1 MRKSSLIR
9 TLIISLFLLIG
20 LSGGV
25 LLASAFGNQGLRY
38 VAGLAGVVLVV
49 LVLLSARLYLS
60 KEREGDAAAQGSE
73 QRTEVGFVV
82 DTFHDVVASLKEKE
96 KELETLRGL
105 AEEKAVS
112 MEAYN
117 DNILQSVPSG
127 VITVDNKKVITSI
140 NQAAE
145 RILGISRDS
154 VLESRYN
161 EVLREPFATLFDEGK
176 SISRAEYQY
185 VADGGRHLWLGITT
199 SQLKN
204 SRGEKIGLIVIFTDL
219 TDIKALEAQ
228 VELKQ
233 RLSELGEMSAGISH
247 ELRNSMSVI
256 AGYAKLLGKNMEGK
270 NKATVEAI
278 QSEIGSMDRIISELL
293 AFAKP
298 SVIHT
303 EDVLI
308 HDLVKETASAVLS
321 DNRSVTFSMKDAG
334 PVTAKVDAVL
344 FRQALSN
351 IFMNALEAM
360 PEGGRIDAAVS
371 SDPGR
376 VEIKIRDTG
385 HGIPGNIKDRIFLPF
400 FTTKESGTGFG
411 LALVQKIII
420 SHGGSIDVES
430 TEGEGTL
437 FRIVLPVS
445 GSPV

>member
-9 TLIISLFLLIG
+9 TLIISLFLLVG
-20 LSGGV
+20 LSSGI
-25 LLASAFGNQGLRY
+25 LLASAFGNEGLRY
-38 VAGLAGVVLVV
+38 ITGLAGVMLVV
-49 LVLLSARLYLS
+49 LVLLYLS
-60 KEREGDAAAQGSE
+60 KEREGDDAAKGSGK
-73 QRTEVGFVV
+73 RTEVGFVV
-82 DTFHDVVASLKEKE
+82 DTFHDLVARLKEKE
-96 KELETLRGL
+96 KELETLRGI

-117 DNILQSVPSG
+117 NNILQSVPSG
-127 VITVDNKKVITSI
+127 VITVDNEKVITSI

-145 RILGISRDS
+145 RILGINRNSA
-154 VLESRYN
+154 LESRYD
-161 EVLREPFATLFDEGK
+161 EVLREPFTALFNEGK
-176 SISRAEYQY
+176 SIARAEYQY
-185 VADGGRHLWLGITT
+185 VTDGGRHIWLGITT
-199 SQLKN
+199 SQLLN
-204 SRGEKIGLIVIFTDL
+204 PEREKIGLIVIFTDL

-256 AGYAKLLGKNMEGK
+256 AGYAKLLGKHMEGK
-270 NKATVEAI
+270 DKTTVEAI
-278 QSEIGSMDRIISELL
+278 QTEISSMDRIISELL

-308 HDLVKETASAVLS
+308 HDLVRETAATVLA
-321 DNRSVTFSMKDAG
+321 DNRSVAFLMNDTG
-334 PVTAKVDAVL
+334 PVTAKVDTVL
-344 FRQALSN
+344 FRQALAN
-351 IFMNALEAM
+351 ILMNALEAM
-360 PEGGRIDAAVS
+360 PEGGRLDAAVTS
-371 SDPGR
+371 GHGR

-385 HGIPGNIKDRIFLPF
+385 HGIPAHIKDRIFLPF

-420 SHGGSIDVES
+420 SHGGSIEVES

-445 GSPV
+445 GSPE